1 MEEIIAP
8 VDREKILA
16 ELTNE
21 HLIRK
26 SHFGSNLLFSITAH
40 NAPNTMLEI
49 GRLREIAFRAAGGGT
64 GKNADIDEYDTNKK
78 APYNQLI
85 VWDPEH
91 KEIIG
96 GYRYILCNH
105 TRDENGTY
113 HLATKELFEFSDEF
127 KEHYLPYVIEMG
139 RSFVHLEYQSG
150 NKARKGIFALDNLW
164 EGLGAV
170 VKMNSHI
177 KYLLGKVTM
186 YLQYDKL
193 ARDYILYF
201 LKKNFPD
208 TKQLVKPIKPLHF
221 HHPESDL
228 APVFTG
234 KTIKEDYKIL
244 FSKVREQNVN
254 IPPLINSYVNLSE
267 TIKIF
272 GTALNTTFG
281 DVEETGM
288 LVTVNEIEPKKYERY
303 INSYNP
309 DEGM

>member
-1 MEEIIAP
+1 MKEIIAP
-8 VDREKILA
+8 VQREKILA
-16 ELTNE
+16 ELTE
-21 HLIRK
+21 ERLVRK
-26 SHFGSNLLFSITAH
+26 SHFGSNLLFSITAQ

-49 GRLREIAFRAAGGGT
+49 GRLREMAFRAAGGGT
-64 GKNADIDEYDTNKK
+64 GKEADIDEYDAN
-78 APYNQLI
+78 APYSQLI

-96 GYRYILCNH
+96 GYRYVLCEQ
-105 TRDENGTY
+105 TRDEAGIY
-113 HLATKELFEFSDEF
+113 HVATKALFNFTEKFEKD
-127 KEHYLPYVIEMG
+127 YLPYVLELG
-139 RSFVHLEYQSG
+139 RSFVHLDYQSG
-150 NKARKGIFALDNLW
+150 NMGRKGIFALDNLW

-170 VKMNSHI
+170 VKMNPHI
-177 KYLLGKVTM
+177 TYLLGKVTM

-208 TKQLVKPIKPLHF
+208 HNQLVRPIAPLTF
-221 HHPESDL
+221 HHPESEL

-234 KTIKEDYKIL
+234 KNVHEDYKIL
-244 FSKVREQNVN
+244 FAKVRERKVN

-288 LVTVNEIEPKKYERY
+288 LVTVKEIVPDKYERY

-309 DEGM
+309 ETCK